1 MMGNKWDT
9 AIPYVSLFQN
19 LQTTYLIVAK
29 ECEWEGKACHRYEY
43 YYHIITVF
51 KVTMFLWP
59 FQIIICAYVL
69 GNLPPNYW
77 SKFSLLSLYYLLVF
91 LG

>member
-19 LQTTYLIVAK
+19 LQTYLIVAK

-43 YYHIITVF
+43 YYH
-51 KVTMFLWP
+51 
-59 FQIIICAYVL
+59 
-69 GNLPPNYW
+69 NYC
-77 SKFSLLSLYYLLVF
+77 F
-91 LG
+91 